1 MLRSSDIIELL
12 QDGILVDD
20 TDEHLVAIGNIY
32 EISDGYEMLVKCS
45 DNENVWEK
53 VGQISVKNDE
63 VYISNEN
70 YWLENIV
77 KIKIL
82 KMVKKYE

>member
-1 MLRSSDIIELL
+1 MLRKLDILELL

-32 EISDGYEMLVKCS
+32 EISDGYEMLVKCE
-45 DNENVWEK
+45 DDENIWEK
-53 VGQISVKNDE
+53 VNQISVKNNE

-70 YWLENIV
+70 YWLENIT

-82 KMVKKYE
+82 KMVKNYE